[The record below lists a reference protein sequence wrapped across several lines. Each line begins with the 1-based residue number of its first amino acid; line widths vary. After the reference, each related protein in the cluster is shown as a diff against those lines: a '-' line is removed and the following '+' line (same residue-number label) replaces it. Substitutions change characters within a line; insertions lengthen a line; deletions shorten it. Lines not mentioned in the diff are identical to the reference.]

1 MEILL
6 DSLETRS
13 SEEFYDEYDD
23 EVYANVVRS
32 SEEIHFMNTFLKVSQ
47 DNAATKL
54 KMVKKLEKVYG
65 NSIFIDSDSIKSS
78 ESINGV
84 PLYSSEGLI
93 GAIVGLVGAIVKAI
107 GAVIGFFVNLIF
119 KIFIKHPIKR
129 LDEKRVYAMYKYR
142 KKHKHGKESL
152 DQSIEDNPPNIKNK
166 NHEEQN
172 GDGDGGDEI
181 GDFEKECQELDNKLH
196 DRLKKTCASFKNA
209 NDMSKQMFLST
220 IYTPRP
226 DFGKMNN
233 LGDTVTN
240 RASTI
245 DTEVSTI
252 LNGVANNNKEVVGK
266 LKEFEKGNAEYVN
279 HLKKELSD
287 TKIKEIPSNEK
298 EVDNQIEIILFNI
311 SEPSIMK
318 NMFEFTRRN
327 SERANKLKGIL
338 PKIKA
343 NSEKLLNTLKSKENV
358 PEELKSGVQSVSK
371 SVQGFQAQSMAYWKI
386 SILCNDL
393 CGFFKAA

>member
-1 MEILL
+1 
-6 DSLETRS
+6 
-13 SEEFYDEYDD
+13 
-23 EVYANVVRS
+23 
-32 SEEIHFMNTFLKVSQ
+32 
-47 DNAATKL
+47 
-54 KMVKKLEKVYG
+54 
-65 NSIFIDSDSIKSS
+65 
-78 ESINGV
+78 
-84 PLYSSEGLI
+84 
-93 GAIVGLVGAIVKAI
+93 
-107 GAVIGFFVNLIF
+107 
-119 KIFIKHPIKR
+119 
-129 LDEKRVYAMYKYR
+129 
-142 KKHKHGKESL
+142 
-152 DQSIEDNPPNIKNK
+152 
-166 NHEEQN
+166 
-172 GDGDGGDEI
+172 
-181 GDFEKECQELDNKLH
+181 
-196 DRLKKTCASFKNA
+196 
-209 NDMSKQMFLST
+209 
-220 IYTPRP
+220 
-226 DFGKMNN
+226 MNN